1 MPGEETPQ
9 FKALLA
15 VLKPKMQQYRSKRAA
30 RSEFKAVKQM
40 ENESLKDYF
49 LRVRY
54 LGDLELSEKSLT
66 ERDQD
71 LRDQFLEGLFDSRL
85 QQKLYE
91 DETDRNFCEV
101 LYRAQEL
108 ELIQKN
114 SEERRGSLL

>member
-1 MPGEETPQ
+1 
-9 FKALLA
+9 
-15 VLKPKMQQYRSKRAA
+15 MQQYHSKRAA
-30 RSEFKAVKQM
+30 RSEFKAVKQW
-40 ENESLKDYF
+40 ENESLKECF
-49 LRVRY
+49 RRVRH
-54 LGDLELSEKSLT
+54 LGDLALPEKPLT

-71 LRDQFLEGLFDSRL
+71 LRNQFLDGLFDFRL

-114 SEERRGSLL
+114 SEQRRGPLL